1 MSQAAVRDLREVRD
15 GAGPEELVDFE
26 TDVLAGFVLARAAA
40 GLSDGTISSES
51 RRHASPK
58 GERLA
63 LGWGSPSSR
72 GVGARST
79 LAPAKRTRIGKLS
92 SGTDDERLDS
102 RAGCEVAS
110 LRGQVLG
117 HSRQPV
123 LMS

>member
-1 MSQAAVRDLREVRD
+1 LSLAAVRDLCEVRN
-15 GAGPEELVDFE
+15 GAGPAELVDFE
-26 TDVLAGFVLARAAA
+26 TDVLAGFVLARAAG

-79 LAPAKRTRIGKLS
+79 LAPATRTRTGNLP
-92 SGTDDERLDS
+92 SGTGHERLALALVVRS
-102 RAGCEVAS
+102 RRCDFTFWVI
-110 LRGQVLG
+110 RV
-117 HSRQPV
+117 SR
-123 LMS
+123 S